1 MDDGLIFP
9 YLQLRARAEPGV
21 LRETPFGG
29 STDRPGSRLATW

>member
-21 LRETPFGG
+21 LRETPSGVYRQ
-29 STDRPGSRLATW
+29 TR